1 MKDFLNYSLL
11 NHNTFGMDVKA
22 KRYVE
27 YDTEEELEV
36 LIPTLSGELLHI
48 GGGSNLLFKADFEGT
63 VLHSAIHGIEKQ
75 TLPLPSLQGGSGIPT
90 NEQGNSLSSVGE
102 TGMGSV
108 LVRVGA
114 GVVWDDFV
122 AWAVERGLGGVENL
136 SLIPGE
142 VGASAVQ
149 NIGAYGVEAKDVIAL
164 VEAVDLKT
172 GEKRIF
178 TNAECQYAY
187 RQSIFKNELKG
198 KYAITYVT
206 YRLQKNPQL
215 KLDYGNLRAVLEQD
229 LLHGENRPALGL
241 VRQAIIDIRNAKLPD
256 PKVQGNAGSFFMNP
270 VVSREKF
277 LSLQKDYPQMPF
289 YEVEGGVKIP
299 AGWMIDQCGWRGKS
313 LGRAGVHDKQ
323 ALVLVNLGGATS
335 DEIIRL
341 CNTICKDVHDKFDI
355 DIHPEVNL
363 I

>member
-1 MKDFLNYSLL
+1 MKEYKDYSLL

-27 YDTEEELEV
+27 YDSEEELKT
-36 LIPTLSGELLHI
+36 LIPTLEGEVLHM
-48 GGGSNLLFKADFEGT
+48 GGGSNLLFKGDFAGT
-63 VLHSAIHGIEKQ
+63 VLHSAIRGIEIVEEK
-75 TLPLPSLQGGSGIPT
+75 GD
-90 NEQGNSLSSVGE
+90 E
-102 TGMGSV
+102 V

-114 GVVWDDFV
+114 GEVWDDFV
-122 AWAVERGLGGVENL
+122 AWAVVHGFGGVENL

-164 VEAVDLKT
+164 VEAVELQNAQ
-172 GEKRIF
+172 KRVF
-178 TNAECQYAY
+178 GTLECDYAY
-187 RQSIFKNELKG
+187 RQSIFKKQLKG
-198 KYAITYVT
+198 KYAITFVT
-206 YRLQKNPQL
+206 YRLQKTPQL
-215 KLDYGNLRAVLEQD
+215 KLEYGNIKAVLGEKKD
-229 LLHGENRPALGL
+229 LTIAD

-277 LSLQKDYPQMPF
+277 LSLQKDYPNMPF

-299 AGWMIDQCGWRGKS
+299 AGWMIDQCGWKGKS

-335 DEIIRL
+335 HEIITL
-341 CNTICKDVHDKFDI
+341 CETICKDVYEKFGI
-355 DIHPEVNL
+355 EIHPEVNL